1 MFSISLHRVRC
12 LFLVALLFTAAP
24 LSHAAVEVITFG
36 DTQSSLQSVTTDN
49 LTTGASV
56 STDAITLK
64 SGDTVKLNIESWGA
78 PPTLSGTFNTNA
90 SFPAK
95 NLAWDAGLLKEIETA
110 LSVDVADLCK
120 SFSAYPAKHDTGGG
134 IQLNLSG
141 THKAGDTVDIFLL
154 GHLTINDALPYN
166 IGFTN
171 GLNNASLFYAKWV
184 TQTKDFNGCTETS
197 KEQRGETGFL
207 WLRIQGTLTTDCTV
221 NIPLSY
227 TLNNTTYQPYALG
240 AVFYS
245 YTPAQTPAPEPSTAM
260 LTLLALMAL
269 ALRRRRRLN

>member
-1 MFSISLHRVRC
+1 MAA
-12 LFLVALLFTAAP
+12 FLSTAVP

-49 LTTGASV
+49 IPTGSSV
-56 STDAITLK
+56 SHDAITLG

-78 PPTLSGTFNTNA
+78 PPTLNGTLNPNA

-95 NLAWDAGLLKEIETA
+95 NLAWNAGLLEEIETA

-120 SFSAYPAKHDTGGG
+120 SFSAYPAKHDTEGG

-184 TQTKDFNGCTETS
+184 TQNETFVGCIDTS
-197 KEQRGETGFL
+197 KKQAGETGFL
-207 WLRIQGTLTTDCTV
+207 WLRIQGTLTNDCTV

-245 YTPAQTPAPEPSTAM
+245 YTPTPAPEPSTAM